1 MGTLFKL
8 WLVMIVLLLL
18 ILWLARG
25 SVAQVPAVI
34 GANPVRSSSRTFV
47 DRQRKK
53 YADVRSSIRRN

>member
-25 SVAQVPAVI
+25 SVAQIPAVV
-34 GANPVRSSSRTFV
+34 GANPAQSSSRLFV
-47 DRQRKK
+47 DRQRKE
-53 YADVRSSIRRN
+53 YADVRSGIRRN